1 MKASLE
7 QDKKHRQFFVNNEI
21 RKLYY
26 KFMMLNDLLNF
37 NSKLFYQKKISLFSS
52 KSSIAKIKN
61 RCLLTGRGHGVFRFF
76 GLSRISFRELA
87 SKGALAGI
95 KKKTW

>member
-1 MKASLE
+1 MKSSLE
-7 QDKKHRQFFVNNEI
+7 QDKKHRKLFVNNEI

-26 KFMMLNDLLNF
+26 KFMMLNDLLKF
-37 NSKLFYQKKISLFSS
+37 NSKLFYQKKISLLST
-52 KSSIAKIKN
+52 KSSITKIQN
-61 RCLLTGRGHGVFRFF
+61 RCLITGRGHGVFRFF

-87 SKGALAGI
+87 SKGRLSGI

>member
-1 MKASLE
+1 MKSSLE
-7 QDKKHRQFFVNNEI
+7 QDKKRRKLFMNNEI

-26 KFMMLNDLLNF
+26 KFMMLNNLLNF
-37 NSKLFYQKKISLFSS
+37 NSKLFYQKKISLLSTQN
-52 KSSIAKIKN
+52 SITKIKN
-61 RCLLTGRGHGVFRFF
+61 RCLITGRGHGIFRFF

-87 SKGALAGI
+87 SIGKLVGI

>member
-37 NSKLFYQKKISLFSS
+37 NSKLFYQKKISLFVT
-52 KSSIAKIKN
+52 KSSITKIKN
-61 RCLLTGRGHGVFRFF
+61 RCLITGRGHGVFRFF
-76 GLSRISFRELA
+76 GLSRISFRELV
-87 SKGALAGI
+87 SKGALSGI